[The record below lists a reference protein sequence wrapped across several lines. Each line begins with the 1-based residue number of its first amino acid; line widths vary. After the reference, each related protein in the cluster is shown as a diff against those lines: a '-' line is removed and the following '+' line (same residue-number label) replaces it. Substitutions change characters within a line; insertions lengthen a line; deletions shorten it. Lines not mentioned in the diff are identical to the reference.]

1 MPKNPNHRSKPVK
14 RDEPMTGA
22 MKFFLAGCVAELYLL
37 IVRRFYVNGN
47 AQQQI
52 DWFDKYLWVLAGVG
66 AAVLVLGVIFI
77 AMWKADKKK
86 RVIGWYIAG
95 GGAFLAVSA
104 LLIRALNA
112 PAVTLL
118 SVVVPVVML
127 LVILWSLYDRE
138 CAVALTVLGVSL
150 IFLWVC
156 RRMLTNIYYG
166 TLIRVV
172 AVLFLVLLAAAAF
185 FTWKAGR
192 SGGKLG
198 RLRLLPADAD
208 LLPIYTACGLSAVGV
223 AAALISVNIA
233 YYAIWALAVVVF
245 ALAVYYTVKQL

>member
-37 IVRRFYVNGN
+37 VVRRLYLNGN
-47 AQQQI
+47 AEQQI
-52 DWFDKYLWVLAGVG
+52 AWYDKYLWVLAGVG
-66 AAVLVLGVIFI
+66 AAVLIVGAILW
-77 AMWKADKKK
+77 AMWKEDRKK
-86 RVIGWYIAG
+86 RVIAWYIGG

-112 PAVTLL
+112 PVVTLL
-118 SVVVPVVML
+118 TVVVPVVML

-138 CAVALTVLGVSL
+138 CAVALTILGVSL

-156 RRMLTNIYYG
+156 RRMLPNMYYG
-166 TLIRVV
+166 TLIRVA
-172 AVLFLVLLAAAAF
+172 AVLFLVLLAAAAY
-185 FTWKAGR
+185 FTRRAGQN
-192 SGGKLG
+192 GGKLG
-198 RLRLLPADAD
+198 KFRLLPADAD

-223 AAALISVNIA
+223 AAALVSVNIA
-233 YYAIWALAVVVF
+233 YYAMWALAVVVF